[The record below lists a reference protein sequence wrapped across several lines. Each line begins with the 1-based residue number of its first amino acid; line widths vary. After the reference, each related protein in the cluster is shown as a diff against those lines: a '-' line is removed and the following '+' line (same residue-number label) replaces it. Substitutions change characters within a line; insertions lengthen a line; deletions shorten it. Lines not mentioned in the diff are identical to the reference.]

1 MNEKVIK
8 GIGIA
13 TTVIGLGVTVLTDWV
28 NEQKIDA
35 KISDKVAE
43 AIRILEEIKNK
54 GMSPQGLFFFSFI
67 FHWSCFYS

>member
-43 AIRILEEIKNK
+43 AIRILEESKK
-54 GMSPQGLFFFSFI
+54 
-67 FHWSCFYS
+67 